1 MRRGYNLR
9 AMLLTLCLLV
19 AGVATAA
26 DEDNWP
32 RRLDTERGRLTIYQP
47 QPESFEA
54 NILRG
59 RAAASIQSGNRSEP
73 TFGVFWFAARVDT
86 DREAGTAT
94 LRDITVTDVR
104 WPESTDAE
112 ETEVAAF
119 LTGLMPTT
127 SLPISLDKLTASLA
141 TAEIE
146 RDSLEG
152 LKHDP
157 PQIVVV
163 EELAELLLYD
173 GEPRA
178 MPVRDTEYEQ
188 IVNAIFAVIH
198 EKQWARYYLAG
209 GVFWYTATDPK
220 GPWTPVETSMVPSGV
235 RELVPA
241 VEPEGPV
248 PETAPRII
256 VATEPTELIAS
267 DGPPDWQPIGSGELL
282 YIANTETPVLREV
295 ATNAVFVLISGRWF
309 RAESLAG
316 PWSFVQPDMMPAAF
330 ANIPP
335 DSALGSVR
343 ASVAGTAEADE
354 AVLDAHVP
362 QTAAV
367 DRAKATLEVV
377 YDGEPEFLSIDG
389 TEVAYATNTAAQVLL
404 IDGKYYACDDGVWFV
419 ADSATGTWAVAESVP
434 MDEIK
439 KIPPSSPVYNVR
451 YVEVYDSTPTVVY
464 VGYTPGY
471 MWCYPWFGVPIY
483 GTGWYYPPYWGAI
496 YYPRPVTYGIHVH
509 YNPWTGWGMGFSY
522 SWGFMTVGVAFWGGW
537 DNDIY
542 FRPGYGGGYRPPAYF
557 PPGGYRPPHYN
568 PGHRPGTPRPTP
580 YQGGGSR
587 PGASQLPAGVS
598 QLPAGAASN
607 NLYQNARNSERA
619 TPTTG
624 VSNSSIDRG
633 ARGSNNVYGDA
644 AGNVHRQNSSGSW
657 DSRSQGSWNSSA
669 QTPSNLGTDSAA
681 RQSGTNRATSRPAPS
696 MPSGGYGGGG
706 YGGGGF
712 GGGGFGGGGGGRR
725 R

>member
-1 MRRGYNLR
+1 MRMSARVR
-9 AMLLTLCLLV
+9 AATLILLTFSVTGIAL
-19 AGVATAA
+19 AA

-54 NILRG
+54 NLLTG
-59 RAAASIQSGNRSEP
+59 RAAASLQQGNRSEP

-86 DREAGTAT
+86 DREAGTAV

-104 WPESTDAE
+104 WPESTEAE
-112 ETEVAAF
+112 QADVAAF
-119 LTGLMPTT
+119 LTALMPTA
-127 SLPISLDKLTASLA
+127 SMPISLDKLTASLA

-146 RDSLEG
+146 RESLEG
-152 LKHDP
+152 LRHDP

-178 MPVRDTEYEQ
+178 IPVRDTEYEQ
-188 IVNAIFAVIH
+188 IANAIFAVIH
-198 EKQWARYYLAG
+198 EKAWSRYYLAG

-220 GPWTPVETSMVPSGV
+220 GPWTSVETSMVPSGV

-241 VEPEGPV
+241 LEPEGPV

-256 VATEPTELIAS
+256 VATEPTELIAT

-282 YIANTETPVLREV
+282 YIANTETPVVREV
-295 ATNAVFVLISGRWF
+295 ATNAVFVLVSGRWF

-330 ANIPP
+330 KDIPP
-335 DSALGSVR
+335 DSSLGSVR

-367 DRAKATLEVV
+367 DRSKATLEVV
-377 YDGEPEFLSIDG
+377 YDGEPMFESING

-404 IDGKYYACDDGVWFV
+404 IDGKYYACDEGVWFV
-419 ADSATGTWAVAESVP
+419 ADEAMGPWTVADSVP

-451 YVEVYDSTPTVVY
+451 YVEVYDATPTVVY

-483 GTGWYYPPYWGAI
+483 GTGWYYPPYWGAV

-522 SWGFMTVGVAFWGGW
+522 SWGFMTMGVAFWGGW

-542 FRPGYGGGYRPPAYF
+542 FRPGYPGGIYHPPGFY
-557 PPGGYRPPHYN
+557 PPGGYHPPHYPPN
-568 PGHRPGTPRPTP
+568 HRPGSPRPP
-580 YQGGGSR
+580 NQGVGNR
-587 PGASQLPAGVS
+587 PSVGQLPAGASQLPGSATAG
-598 QLPAGAASN
+598 N
-607 NLYQNARNSERA
+607 NLYQNTRNSQRA
-619 TPTTG
+619 TTT
-624 VSNSSIDRG
+624 NLPASSIDRG
-633 ARGSNNVYGDA
+633 ARGSNNVYADQ
-644 AGNVHRQNSSGSW
+644 AGNVHRDAGSGNW
-657 DSRSQGSWNSSA
+657 ESRSQGSWNSA
-669 QTPSNLGTDSAA
+669 TTTPSNMNRDAAA
-681 RQSGTNRATSRPAPS
+681 RQSGTTRATTRPAPS
-696 MPSGGYGGGG
+696 YGGG